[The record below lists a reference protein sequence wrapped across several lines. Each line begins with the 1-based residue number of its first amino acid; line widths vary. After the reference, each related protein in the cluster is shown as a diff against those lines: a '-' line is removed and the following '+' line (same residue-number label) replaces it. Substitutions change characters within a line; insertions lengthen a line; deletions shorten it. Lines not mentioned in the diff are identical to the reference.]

1 MTKPECRMPK
11 ELRTLNDEEILPIPI
26 CGFVHLTSLV
36 TRQSHF
42 DMQLS
47 FIEMCLTSSLPI
59 CAPDSLSRNQI
70 SE

>member
-1 MTKPECRMPK
+1 VQSASY
-11 ELRTLNDEEILPIPI
+11 I
-26 CGFVHLTSLV
+26 

-42 DMQLS
+42 DIQLS

-59 CAPDSLSRNQI
+59 CAPDSVSRDQI